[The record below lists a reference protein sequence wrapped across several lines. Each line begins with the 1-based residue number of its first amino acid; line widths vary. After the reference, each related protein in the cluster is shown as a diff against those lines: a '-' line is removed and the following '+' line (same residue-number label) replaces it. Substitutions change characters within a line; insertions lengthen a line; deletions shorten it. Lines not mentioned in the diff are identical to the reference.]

1 MLPVLVSSIMESLYI
16 LPYFVMKEENQSNIK
31 VDRLLTAFVKT
42 SIYKGSSELINCVVY
57 THNYGFLGQK
67 WKQVITLGM
76 IS

>member
-16 LPYFVMKEENQSNIK
+16 LPYFVMKEENQSNIN

-57 THNYGFLGQK
+57 THMVF
-67 WKQVITLGM
+67 
-76 IS
+76 